1 MQSPSEWR
9 QITTP
14 ELRTFLVEAHL
25 LSVTGF
31 MIIDYTLRHFLN
43 VGEPYALSI
52 AFFWLAIAPLPAFTV
67 HSRERGKPM
76 PVLRYVAVS
85 LIGSVLFIGAW
96 FLLDRVI

>member
-14 ELRTFLVEAHL
+14 ELRAFLFEAHL
-25 LSVTGF
+25 LSLTGAV
-31 MIIDYTLRHFLN
+31 IIVYALRHFLN

-67 HSRERGKPM
+67 RTRERGKPM
-76 PVLRYVAVS
+76 LVMRYVAVS
-85 LIGSVLFIGAW
+85 AIGSVLFIGAW
-96 FLLDRVI
+96 FLLGRVM